1 MNYENKILN
10 LFNNGFLRNKDLVD
24 NNIPSV
30 YLTRLVNNNVI
41 ERVSRGLYVR
51 TNSLPDDLVILQN
64 KSKNAIYSN
73 MTALYLY
80 GFSDRLPI
88 KYDIT
93 VNSGYNG
100 SLQEVDN
107 VNLFY
112 TKKELLNLGEIV
124 YRLDSGNL
132 IKVYDLERTICD
144 VIKNK
149 NRLDQELVNKALRK
163 YFYSKEKNT
172 LKLYEYAKK
181 MKIYKKVRSVFEVL
195 KW

>member
-112 TKKELLNLGEIV
+112 TKKELLNLGEFV

-149 NRLDQELVNKALRK
+149 NRLDQELANKALRK

-181 MKIYKKVRSVFEVL
+181 MKIYKKVRSVFEIL
-195 KW
+195 G

>member
-51 TNSLPDDLVILQN
+51 TNSLPDDLIILQN

-149 NRLDQELVNKALRK
+149 NRLDQELANKALRK

-181 MKIYKKVRSVFEVL
+181 MKIYKKVRSVFEIL
-195 KW
+195 G

>member
-41 ERVSRGLYVR
+41 KRVSRGLYVR

-195 KW
+195 K

>member
-73 MTALYLY
+73 LTALYLY

-112 TKKELLNLGEIV
+112 TKKELLNLGEFV

-181 MKIYKKVRSVFEVL
+181 MKIYKKVRSVFEIL
-195 KW
+195 G

>member
-73 MTALYLY
+73 LTALYLY

-93 VNSGYNG
+93 VNSGYNW

-124 YRLDSGNL
+124 YRLDSRNL

-181 MKIYKKVRSVFEVL
+181 MNIYKKVRSVFEIL
-195 KW
+195 G

>member
-181 MKIYKKVRSVFEVL
+181 MKIYKKVRSVFEIL
-195 KW
+195 G

>member
-112 TKKELLNLGEIV
+112 TKKELLNFGEIV

-181 MKIYKKVRSVFEVL
+181 MKIYKKVRSVFEIL
-195 KW
+195 G

>member
-112 TKKELLNLGEIV
+112 IKKELLNLGEIV

-181 MKIYKKVRSVFEVL
+181 MKIYKKVRSVFEIL
-195 KW
+195 G

>member
-51 TNSLPDDLVILQN
+51 TNSLPDDLIILQN

-112 TKKELLNLGEIV
+112 TKKELLNLGEFV

-149 NRLDQELVNKALRK
+149 NRLDQELANKALRK

-181 MKIYKKVRSVFEVL
+181 MKIYKKVRSVFEIL
-195 KW
+195 G

>member
-73 MTALYLY
+73 LTALYLY

-149 NRLDQELVNKALRK
+149 NRLDQELINKALRK

-181 MKIYKKVRSVFEVL
+181 MKIYKKVRSVFEIL
-195 KW
+195 G

>member
-73 MTALYLY
+73 LTALYLY

-163 YFYSKEKNT
+163 YFYSKEKNA

-181 MKIYKKVRSVFEVL
+181 MKIYKKVRSVFEIL
-195 KW
+195 G

>member
-73 MTALYLY
+73 LTALYLY

-112 TKKELLNLGEIV
+112 KKKELFNLGEIV

-149 NRLDQELVNKALRK
+149 NRIDQELVNKALRK

-181 MKIYKKVRSVFEVL
+181 MKIYKKVRSVFEIL
-195 KW
+195 G

>member
-80 GFSDRLPI
+80 DFSDRLPI

-112 TKKELLNLGEIV
+112 TKKELLNLGEFV

-181 MKIYKKVRSVFEVL
+181 MKIYKKVRSAFEIL
-195 KW
+195 G

>member
-51 TNSLPDDLVILQN
+51 TNSLPNDLVILQN

-144 VIKNK
+144 IIKNK
-149 NRLDQELVNKALRK
+149 NRLDQELANKALRK

-181 MKIYKKVRSVFEVL
+181 MKIYKKVRSVFEIL
-195 KW
+195 G

>member
-1 MNYENKILN
+1 MNCENKILN

-51 TNSLPDDLVILQN
+51 TNSLPDDLAILQN

-112 TKKELLNLGEIV
+112 TKKELLNLGEFV

-149 NRLDQELVNKALRK
+149 NKLDQELANKALRK

-181 MKIYKKVRSVFEVL
+181 MKIYKKVRSVFEIL
-195 KW
+195 G

>member
-80 GFSDRLPI
+80 GFSDRLSI

-112 TKKELLNLGEIV
+112 AKKELLNLGEIV

-181 MKIYKKVRSVFEVL
+181 MKIYKKVRSVFEIL
-195 KW
+195 G

>member
-112 TKKELLNLGEIV
+112 TKKELFNLGEIV

-172 LKLYEYAKK
+172 LKLYEYDKK
-181 MKIYKKVRSVFEVL
+181 MKIYKKVRSVFEIL
-195 KW
+195 G

>member
-73 MTALYLY
+73 LTALYLY

-100 SLQEVDN
+100 SLQDVDN

-181 MKIYKKVRSVFEVL
+181 MKIYKKVRSVFEIL
-195 KW
+195 G

>member
-30 YLTRLVNNNVI
+30 YLTRVVNNNVI

-132 IKVYDLERTICD
+132 IKVYDLERTSGD
-144 VIKNK
+144 VITNT

-181 MKIYKKVRSVFEVL
+181 MKIYKKVRSVFEIL
-195 KW
+195 G

>member
-73 MTALYLY
+73 LTALYLY

-93 VNSGYNG
+93 VNSGYNE

-112 TKKELLNLGEIV
+112 TKKELFNLGEIV

-181 MKIYKKVRSVFEVL
+181 MKIYKKVRSVFEIL
-195 KW
+195 G

>member
-1 MNYENKILN
+1 MNCENKILN

-100 SLQEVDN
+100 SLQDVDN

-181 MKIYKKVRSVFEVL
+181 MKIYKKVRSVFEIL
-195 KW
+195 G

>member
-51 TNSLPDDLVILQN
+51 TNSLPDNLVILQN

-80 GFSDRLPI
+80 GLSDRLPI

-100 SLQEVDN
+100 SLQEDDN

-112 TKKELLNLGEIV
+112 TKKELLSLGEIV

-181 MKIYKKVRSVFEVL
+181 MKIYKKVRSAFEVL
-195 KW
+195 K

>member
-51 TNSLPDDLVILQN
+51 NNSLPDDLVILQN

-73 MTALYLY
+73 LTALYLY

-112 TKKELLNLGEIV
+112 TKKELLNLGEFV

-149 NRLDQELVNKALRK
+149 NRLDQELANKALRK

-181 MKIYKKVRSVFEVL
+181 MKIYKKVRSAFEIL
-195 KW
+195 G

>member
-51 TNSLPDDLVILQN
+51 TNSLPDDLAILQN

-181 MKIYKKVRSVFEVL
+181 MKIYKKVRSAFEIL
-195 KW
+195 G

>member
-1 MNYENKILN
+1 MNCENKILN

-51 TNSLPDDLVILQN
+51 TNSLPDDLAILQN

-112 TKKELLNLGEIV
+112 TKKELLNLGEFV

-149 NRLDQELVNKALRK
+149 NRLDQELANKALRK

-181 MKIYKKVRSVFEVL
+181 MKIYKKVRSVFEIL
-195 KW
+195 W

>member
-73 MTALYLY
+73 LTALYLY

-112 TKKELLNLGEIV
+112 TKKELFNLGEIV

-149 NRLDQELVNKALRK
+149 NILDQELVNKALRK

-181 MKIYKKVRSVFEVL
+181 MKIYKKVRSVFEIL
-195 KW
+195 G

>member
-73 MTALYLY
+73 LTALYLY

-112 TKKELLNLGEIV
+112 TKKELFNLGEIV

-181 MKIYKKVRSVFEVL
+181 MKIYKKVRSAFEIL
-195 KW
+195 G

>member
-73 MTALYLY
+73 LTALYLY

-181 MKIYKKVRSVFEVL
+181 MKIYKKVRSVFEIL
-195 KW
+195 G

>member
-1 MNYENKILN
+1 MNYEKKILN
-10 LFNNGFLRNKDLVD
+10 LFNNGYLRNKDLVD

-73 MTALYLY
+73 LTALYLY

-181 MKIYKKVRSVFEVL
+181 MKIYKKFRSVFEIL
-195 KW
+195 G

>member
-51 TNSLPDDLVILQN
+51 TNSLPNDLVILQN

-100 SLQEVDN
+100 SLQDVDN

-132 IKVYDLERTICD
+132 IKVYDSERTICD

-181 MKIYKKVRSVFEVL
+181 MKIYKKVRSVFEIL
-195 KW
+195 G

>member
-51 TNSLPDDLVILQN
+51 ANSLPDDLVILQN

-112 TKKELLNLGEIV
+112 IKKELLNLGEIV

-181 MKIYKKVRSVFEVL
+181 MKIYKKVRSAFEIL
-195 KW
+195 G

>member
-80 GFSDRLPI
+80 GFSDRLSI

-112 TKKELLNLGEIV
+112 AKKELLNLGEIV

-149 NRLDQELVNKALRK
+149 HRLDQELVNKALRK

-181 MKIYKKVRSVFEVL
+181 MKIYKKVRSVFEIL
-195 KW
+195 G

>member
-73 MTALYLY
+73 LTALYLY

-112 TKKELLNLGEIV
+112 TKKELFNLGEIF

-181 MKIYKKVRSVFEVL
+181 MKIYKKVRSVFEIL
-195 KW
+195 G

>member
-51 TNSLPDDLVILQN
+51 TNSLPNDLVILQN

-112 TKKELLNLGEIV
+112 TKKELLNLGEFV

-181 MKIYKKVRSVFEVL
+181 MKIYKKVRSAFEIL
-195 KW
+195 G

>member
-30 YLTRLVNNNVI
+30 YLTRLINNNVI

-73 MTALYLY
+73 LTALYLY

-181 MKIYKKVRSVFEVL
+181 MKIYKKVRSVFEIL
-195 KW
+195 G

>member
-149 NRLDQELVNKALRK
+149 NRLDQELANKALRK

-181 MKIYKKVRSVFEVL
+181 MKIYKKVRSVFEIL
-195 KW
+195 G